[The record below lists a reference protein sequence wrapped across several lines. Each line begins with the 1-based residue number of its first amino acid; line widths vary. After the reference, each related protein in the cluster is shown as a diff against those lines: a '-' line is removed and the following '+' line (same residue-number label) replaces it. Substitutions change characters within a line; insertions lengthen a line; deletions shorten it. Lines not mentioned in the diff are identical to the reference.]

1 MSIFKKEK
9 YNLPE
14 ETTLIYSN
22 SLVNNIY
29 AACTCCYDNN
39 KDLTYFE
46 KKEYIDKR
54 ISAGHDS
61 ILEHGRIAIR
71 IINISN
77 TKYREECIIELT
89 TSYYSK
95 YLEFFDILTE
105 KETHDLI
112 IYGSIRGFKHFL
124 SYLSIS
130 DYNNPFV
137 IKIINTLTSNTPKE
151 LYGKEVYDNIDNL
164 ENYAI
169 KHNFVDIESN
179 IDRNKNTFYTSNYLN
194 YELIVTNTE
203 KINNVNGKGVIIGFD
218 KTTYEKLLQTNIPT
232 KIIYD
237 IMPVTVIFCNISRT
251 ATHQLV
257 RHRNA
262 ITQQSQ
268 RYVNAS
274 DASFTIPVPEYNE
287 NKKYSITLFDSS
299 KSVNLQELADELSSV
314 YNQLLRQGLKK
325 EEARAFLPS
334 NINCGKLY
342 MTFTINSLLKF
353 IELRT
358 DPYAQ
363 YEIRTYANKLKEF
376 AQSIGFIK

>member
-179 IDRNKNTFYTSNYLN
+179 IDRNKNTSNYLN

-203 KINNVNGKGVIIGFD
+203 KINNVNGKDVIIGFD

-237 IMPVTVIFCNISRT
+237 IMPVTVIFRNMSRT

-274 DASFTIPVPEYNE
+274 DASFTIPVPDYNE

-358 DPYAQ
+358 DPHAQ

-376 AQSIGFIK
+376 AQSIGFIE